1 MVSQRSSP
9 VTEALSWLPDTD
21 GGLADAVMDD
31 ALLLPTPIEPA
42 GGRILLADDNAD
54 LRDYVGR
61 LLRARG
67 YEVAIND
74 PFKGVELMRMYSD
87 PAQGR
92 HSLQIEL
99 SKAVYLRPGTRERN
113 ERFDQVQAH
122 LGELVAELSAA

>member
-1 MVSQRSSP
+1 MVLGDRDGTTCDP
-9 VTEALSWLPDTD
+9 ALT
-21 GGLADAVMDD
+21 ARVA
-31 ALLLPTPIEPA
+31 AFF
-42 GGRILLADDNAD
+42 
-54 LRDYVGR
+54 
-61 LLRARG
+61 RARG

-74 PFKGVELMRMYSD
+74 PFKGVELVRMYSD